1 MYFSSTLVTLAAVV
15 ATATAQ
21 EGTTIQVTV
30 GKGGLVYSPNNIRAE
45 VGTNIEFSFFPKVR
59 CIPPNKASP
68 SKSNISQNHT
78 VTQSSFADPCH
89 PLENGFFSS
98 FVPTANSPSGSTF
111 TITVKDTKPIWLY
124 CGQGNHCQ
132 TGMVAAINAPQT
144 GNTFEA
150 FALLAKNATASTS
163 PPGGAAGGILKLADG
178 TESSA
183 SASGSG
189 SGAATG
195 FSTIS
200 TTRTVQTTV
209 TATVT
214 AVVIGEQST
223 YTTTYP
229 STYGT
234 TYTTASAASTVAISA
249 VESSTSASASP
260 TSTGNSAA
268 GLAVNGG
275 MAGAVL
281 LAGLALF

>member
-1 MYFSSTLVTLAAVV
+1 MYFSTSLITLAAVV

-21 EGTTIQVTV
+21 QGTTIQVTV
-30 GKGGLVYSPNNIRAE
+30 GKGGLVYSPNNIKAE
-45 VGTNIEFSFFPKVR
+45 VGTNIEFSFFPK
-59 CIPPNKASP
+59 
-68 SKSNISQNHT
+68 NHT
-78 VTQSSFADPCH
+78 VTQSSFNDPCH

-132 TGMVAAINAPQT
+132 TGMVAAINAPDT

-150 FALLAKNATASTS
+150 FALLAKSASASTS
-163 PPGGAAGGILKLADG
+163 PPGGAVGGILKLADG
-178 TESSA
+178 TGSSSSSSVSSSPSSSSA
-183 SASGSG
+183 SGA
-189 SGAATG
+189 GAASG

-200 TTRTVQTTV
+200 TTKTVQTTV

-214 AVVIGEQST
+214 AVVTQDQST

-234 TYTTASAASTVAISA
+234 TYTTALAQSTVAID
-249 VESSTSASASP
+249 VVPSSTSASASP
-260 TSTGNSAA
+260 SSTGNSAA
-268 GLAVNGG
+268 GLAVNGA

-281 LAGLALF
+281 LAGLAML

>member
-15 ATATAQ
+15 ATASAQ

-30 GKGGLVYSPNNIRAE
+30 GKGGLVYTPNDIKAE
-45 VGTNIEFSFFPKVR
+45 VGTNIEFSFFPK
-59 CIPPNKASP
+59 
-68 SKSNISQNHT
+68 NHT
-78 VTQSSFADPCH
+78 VTQSSFKDPCH

-132 TGMVAAINAPQT
+132 TGMVAAINAPAT

-163 PPGGAAGGILKLADG
+163 PPGGAAGGILKLAGAAD
-178 TESSA
+178 SSSSS

-189 SGAATG
+189 SASGSATG
-195 FSTIS
+195 FTTIS

-209 TATVT
+209 TATIT
-214 AVVIGEQST
+214 AVVTNGGST
-223 YTTTYP
+223 YSTTYP

-234 TYTTASAASTVAISA
+234 TYTTALPETTIALAASGSGT
-249 VESSTSASASP
+249 STSASASA
-260 TSTGNSAA
+260 SATGNSAA

-275 MAGAVL
+275 MAGAILFAGMAL
-281 LAGLALF
+281 L

>member
-1 MYFSSTLVTLAAVV
+1 MYFSTTLFAFAAAVS
-15 ATATAQ
+15 TAIAQ

-45 VGTNIEFSFFPKVR
+45 VGTNIEFSFFPK
-59 CIPPNKASP
+59 
-68 SKSNISQNHT
+68 NHT
-78 VTQSSFADPCH
+78 VTQSSFKDPCH

-163 PPGGAAGGILKLADG
+163 PPGGAVGGILKLADG
-178 TESSA
+178 SESS
-183 SASGSG
+183 SSG
-189 SGAATG
+189 SGAL

-200 TTRTVQTTV
+200 STRTVQTTV

-214 AVVIGEQST
+214 AVVTQDEST

-234 TYTTASAASTVAISA
+234 TYTTALPQTTVAIS
-249 VESSTSASASP
+249 VVSSSTSASASP
-260 TSTGNSAA
+260 SSTGNSAA

-281 LAGLALF
+281 LAGLAML

>member
-45 VGTNIEFSFFPKVR
+45 VGTNIEFSFFPK
-59 CIPPNKASP
+59 
-68 SKSNISQNHT
+68 NHT

>member
-1 MYFSSTLVTLAAVV
+1 MYLSSTLVTLAAVV

-30 GKGGLVYSPNNIRAE
+30 GKGGLVYTPNDIKAE
-45 VGTNIEFSFFPKVR
+45 VGTNIEFSFFPK
-59 CIPPNKASP
+59 
-68 SKSNISQNHT
+68 NHT
-78 VTQSSFADPCH
+78 VTQSSFKDPCH

-132 TGMVAAINAPQT
+132 TGMVAAINAPST

-163 PPGGAAGGILKLADG
+163 PPGGAVGGILKLAG
-178 TESSA
+178 AAGSSSSS

-189 SGAATG
+189 SASG
-195 FSTIS
+195 FTTIS
-200 TTRTVQTTV
+200 TTKTVQTTV
-209 TATVT
+209 TATIT
-214 AVVIGEQST
+214 AVVTNGGST
-223 YTTTYP
+223 YSTTYP

-234 TYTTASAASTVAISA
+234 TYTTALPETTIALAASGSG
-249 VESSTSASASP
+249 SSTSASASA
-260 TSTGNSAA
+260 SATGNSAA

-275 MAGAVL
+275 MAGAILFAGMAL
-281 LAGLALF
+281 L